1 MEELIEEAKKGSK
14 DAFTNFK
21 LMGNAHIIKGDN
33 Q

>member
-1 MEELIEEAKKGSK
+1 MRATADKAESK
-14 DAFTNFK
+14 DVFTNFK